1 MVIRLI
7 MVIMNKNVKKIYSRA
22 IDKIEISILKDQF
35 SYLEF
40 EKFTDWLFGRERLRI
55 FG

>member
-1 MVIRLI
+1 ML
-7 MVIMNKNVKKIYSRA
+7 NKIYSRA

-40 EKFTDWLFGRERLRI
+40 EKFTDWFSGRERLRI